1 MVALL
6 LDDDVEDDVVMND
19 VEEVTS
25 PGELVGF

>member
-1 MVALL
+1 VVALL

-19 VEEVTS
+19 VEEVPS